1 MNGYKD
7 PKVHVIGGEM
17 SDEEIKLYIQRA
29 HELHPG
35 TAQLELKIDG
45 DYVDIRYDI
54 AGIER
59 ICRITGYL
67 TTTVDKWND
76 AKQAELKDRVKHGM
90 VGIE

>member
-35 TAQLELKIDG
+35 TEQLEIKIDG
-45 DYVDIRYDI
+45 DYVELRYDI
-54 AGIER
+54 GGFAR
-59 ICRITGYL
+59 VNRITGYL
-67 TTTVDKWND
+67 TGTVDRWNN
-76 AKQAELKDRVKHGM
+76 AKKDELKDRVKHGM